1 MKIDFNYIKYRIRS
15 FVISDFESR
24 EISSLL
30 NDLEPEEYLKN
41 YILSLDLNK
50 ENSNTVTLRLRS
62 ILEKAKKDHVPL
74 SINYE
79 QYENGQNA
87 YLARQRYINVL
98 VQKMQFLA
106 FIRKSILLLTIA
118 AISLLILLISN
129 S

>member
-30 NDLEPEEYLKN
+30 NDLEPEEYLMN

-87 YLARQRYINVL
+87 YLARQR
-98 VQKMQFLA
+98 
-106 FIRKSILLLTIA
+106 
-118 AISLLILLISN
+118 
-129 S
+129 